1 MKIIIK
7 PRDDPHQILMSPKW
21 LLVLLVIVIALPSQA
36 YHIPTVAEG
45 LLNQQGCYVGA
56 YLGGNSYTQGPD
68 SGHETWIKDPAAFN
82 AATGTTY
89 RMFSRYVS
97 LGNVLNGNENRD
109 GKTASVWSG
118 EIITKYRAVPVIF
131 LVPWD
136 SSLDLSHKYS
146 DGKTAQQHIDS
157 FADQLKPL
165 TKNGDT
171 IIIVF
176 GHEMESQQVA
186 KDDPAGFITMFQYAA
201 NKFHAAGCQMA
212 WCTNINDNPFE
223 ADHKIQ
229 WWPGK
234 ENPYHTIASPGKT
247 YVDWVAQTRYHFYW
261 NANTFTGLKGEYQA
275 HPEQAWYNYFGNT
288 LGFPLMFAETAG
300 QKPAP
305 YQKSDYWDP
314 DPLNKPTQEF
324 SSQWIESLYNA
335 NNLKTNYPRI
345 KAVIWFDTF
354 KNNDNGQ
361 PEQNYLIPPGTWNP
375 SKGAVEP
382 LSGPRYS
389 ALIKDPY
396 FLGSTGPGESESLD
410 AAFSSSTLSG
420 TDPVVVQFT
429 DESTG
434 LITSWAWDFGDGTAS
449 TEQNPVHTY
458 KRTGKYTVTLTV
470 RDSVMSDSATSFVLA
485 GSTRAG
491 YSSVTP
497 PPEVTQVILR
507 ETDLPPVSY
516 FQMVPKSGDA
526 PLTVW
531 CTDASRRGP
540 DSWHWDFGDG
550 ITSAEENPTH
560 IYTEPGTYTITLTV
574 ANEFGESTSSRQI
587 LVR

>member
-1 MKIIIK
+1 
-7 PRDDPHQILMSPKW
+7 MSQQRLS
-21 LLVLLVIVIALPSQA
+21 LLLGVVLALCLALPAHA
-36 YHIPTVAEG
+36 YHIPTVSEG
-45 LLNQQGCYVGA
+45 LLNQNGCYLGA

-82 AATGTTY
+82 AAAGTTH

-109 GKTASVWSG
+109 GKAAAAWAG
-118 EIITKYRAVPVIF
+118 EIITKYKAVPVIF

-146 DGKTAQQHIDS
+146 DGKTAQQHIDA

-165 TKNGDT
+165 TRNGDT

-186 KDDPAGFITMFQYAA
+186 KDNPAGFISMFQYAA
-201 NKFHAAGCQMA
+201 NRFHAAGCQMA

-234 ENPYHTIASPGKT
+234 ENPYHTITQPGKA

-261 NANTFTGLKGEYQA
+261 NANTFSGLKGEYQA

-305 YQKSDYWDP
+305 YVKSEYWDP

-324 SSQWIESLYNA
+324 STQWIESLYHA
-335 NNLKTNYPRI
+335 DNLKNNYPRI
-345 KAVIWFDTF
+345 KAVIWFDTY
-354 KNNDNGQ
+354 KHNDNGQ

-382 LSGPRYS
+382 LSGPRYKT
-389 ALIKDPY
+389 LIGNPY
-396 FLGSTGPGESESLD
+396 FLGSTGVGDPELPPTASFTATSEPG
-410 AAFSSSTLSG
+410 TG
-420 TDPVVVQFT
+420 PVTVRFT

-434 LITSWAWDFGDGTAS
+434 MVTSWAWDFGDGATS
-449 TEQNPVHTY
+449 TEQDPAHTY
-458 KRTGKYTVTLTV
+458 KRTGRYSVKLTV
-470 RDSVMSDSATSFVLA
+470 SNDIGSDSSTSFVLA

-497 PPEVTQVILR
+497 SPGVTQGILKQT
-507 ETDLPPVSY
+507 ELPPVSY
-516 FQMVPKSGDA
+516 FQMVPKSGNA
-526 PLTVW
+526 PLTVGF
-531 CTDASRRGP
+531 TDQSRRDPTG
-540 DSWHWDFGDG
+540 WYWDFGDG
-550 ITSAEENPTH
+550 SDSTDKNPEHTF
-560 IYTEPGTYTITLTV
+560 TEPGTYTVTLNAV
-574 ANEFGESTSSRQI
+574 NEYGESTSSRRI
-587 LVR
+587 LVG